1 MSRRDMRHTADLS
14 RTGLTVPFSEL
25 DQPQHRRPRR
35 GYGSELNSPHSSISR
50 KPRTAR
56 SREETIEAVRI
67 ISDVL
72 RVTEDDQDANYGLDT
87 RCDSA
92 AEENRDSAEVFTT
105 REPGENV
112 STASDFSPQEAKQ
125 DIRDPTVLAV
135 NMVYQYDV
143 KILNGGELCKPAKK
157 QILKA
162 FKKRVFQDGAVSQL
176 NRSSFVATRRIPQLE
191 QPLLLHVHLATDA
204 EATIAAS
211 RAEYVKVHDRK
222 EDGETVKQ
230 WILLGEMMPVPRS
243 SGRTES
249 ELKTLATQEH
259 VKAIGKQ
266 EGRHWTHT
274 IVIMADRIAET
285 IGRSRLL
292 DHESTVANRS
302 RVAQL
307 INNCMLSQAKSEV
320 SFSSGNRLFGEA
332 TALDCGLEVREGI
345 TVKPGISH
353 DDEGVHIMQ
362 TECKQHFYQP
372 NLLSDFMLAQF
383 GSSVLQCDVSKAEE
397 LTKILRGVQVIVATS
412 KGGMS
417 RTVQSVSHKTVG
429 SLTTRHNG
437 DEDLMTLDEL
447 YGEHYGKR
455 LRYPTMACVNIG
467 LAGRDVFVSA
477 EACQL
482 VPDQPFSH
490 KLPFYAGEQMFT
502 LRPELPK
509 FCKSMLVSRHSPNT
523 PFANVD
529 ASKLDVFFAEV
540 VIHPDSSRRS
550 DIDQLCVLKK
560 EHWTGFQNSIQSRF
574 KGVIS
579 QSVRKFEND
588 PPIVLPYTLRQ
599 TEAAPGVWAEK
610 LRNALK
616 TKPAAAESSIVVV
629 AVPAGK
635 HNADIYKLLKKICGT
650 DIGIQCKVIRTNA
663 LPKVLKKPVEGM
675 EQRTFAGAIVRN
687 LLARTLHPPTLD
699 LRYGNDEGYQQRFPA
714 PEAVSARGVLF
725 GIHIQSIASSKIRK
739 GTGDREWKTAP
750 GQLVTITSSV
760 NWITANVLTTHHLLL
775 AGADDVAADHL
786 STCLKEHISSSKLIR
801 GEFTHVVLYRSG
813 EGAERRDQLI
823 VEMNKLVYDHFDSLA
838 GLAMVACARETV
850 VQVLGDEAVVSSGQR
865 SGLTAL
871 ERNVTTAAAD
881 LMHDQGQRKQDRC
894 IVDQHLREMTN
905 AFGLDA
911 AFRKVYV
918 RELQEVNNAKCAY
931 LLSHVELDLE
941 GLGQAEQ
948 NQAHLGTCY
957 SVLRNTTV
965 PDILHLAQQASKY
978 IQRFV
983 EEVPSGERL
992 ATGEQVMKF
1001 ELQDVM
1007 PELRKTLYY
1016 V

>member
-35 GYGSELNSPHSSISR
+35 GR

>member
-1 MSRRDMRHTADLS
+1 MSRRDKRHTADLS
-14 RTGLTVPFSEL
+14 RTGLTVPFSEM

-35 GYGSELNSPHSSISR
+35 GYGSELNSPDSSISR

-87 RCDSA
+87 RSDSA

-143 KILNGGELCKPAKK
+143 KILNGGELCKTAKK

-162 FKKRVFQDGAVSQL
+162 FKKRVSQDGAVSQL

-302 RVAQL
+302 RIAQL
-307 INNCMLSQAKSEV
+307 INNCMLSQAKSEA
-320 SFSSGNRLFGEA
+320 SFSSGNMHFGEA
-332 TALDCGLEVREGI
+332 TALNCGLEVREGI

-353 DDEGVHIMQ
+353 ADEEVHIMQ

-372 NLLSDFMLAQF
+372 ILLSDFMLAQF

-397 LTKILRGVQVIVATS
+397 LTSILRVATS
-412 KGGMS
+412 KGCKS
-417 RTVQSVSHKTVG
+417 RTVQTVTHKTVS
-429 SLTTRHNG
+429 SLTARCNG
-437 DEDLMTLDEL
+437 KEDLITLDEL
-447 YGEHYGKR
+447 YEDHYGKR
-455 LRYPTMACVNIG
+455 LRYPTMPCINIG

-482 VPDQPFSH
+482 VADQPFNH
-490 KLPFYAGEQMFT
+490 KLPFYAGEQIFT
-502 LRPELPK
+502 LRPETPK
-509 FCKSMLVSRHSPNT
+509 ICKSKLITGDSPHS

-529 ASKLDVFFAEV
+529 ASKLDVLFAEV

-550 DIDQLCVLKK
+550 DIDQLCVLNK
-560 EHWTGFQNSIQSRF
+560 EHWTGFQNSIKSRF

-579 QSVRKFEND
+579 QSVRKVKND
-588 PPIVLPYTLRQ
+588 TPVVLPYPLRQ
-599 TEAAPGVWAEK
+599 TEAAPSIWAEK
-610 LRNALK
+610 LRNTLK
-616 TKPAAAESSIVVV
+616 MRPAAAESSVVVV

-635 HNADIYKLLKKICGT
+635 HNANIYKLLKKICGIE
-650 DIGIQCKVIRTNA
+650 IGIQCKVIRTDA
-663 LPKVLKKPVEGM
+663 LSKVLKKPVEGT
-675 EQRTFAGAIVRN
+675 EQRRFAGAIVRN
-687 LLARTLHPPTLD
+687 LLARTSHPPALD
-699 LRYGNDEGYQQRFPA
+699 HRYSNDGEYQLVFPA
-714 PEAVSARGVLF
+714 PDEVSQRGVLF
-725 GIHIQSIASSKIRK
+725 GIHIQSIASSKIRN

-750 GQLVTITSSV
+750 GQLVTITSSA

-775 AGADDVAADHL
+775 AGADNVAADHL

-813 EGAERRDQLI
+813 EGAGRRDQLI

-838 GLAMVACARETV
+838 GLAMVAYARETV

-871 ERNVTTAAAD
+871 ERNVATAAAD

-894 IVDQHLREMTN
+894 ILDQHLREMTN

-941 GLGQAEQ
+941 GQGQAEQ

-957 SVLRNTTV
+957 SVLRNTIV

>member
-1 MSRRDMRHTADLS
+1 MRHTADLS